1 MPNRIAPT
9 SRAEIPKLFKEGFF
23 FQILLLST
31 LLIEAVLLWG
41 HLSRRLLFSVL
52 LSHLVLSGCAM
63 ILIRTTLQD
72 PIKNIN
78 HTRLPLQIIT
88 ILLSLLW
95 GSWVFFFPASS
106 LPPLT
111 LHAFFL
117 IGVLFFFLYHLDTL
131 PFVALTAY
139 LSLTTPLLYTLFLTP
154 DPSSSLLARGLLAFS
169 LLAGLLFLKR
179 RHSSIAPSTLD
190 ADNQGSPATTQ
201 PIPEQGH
208 KRDHPSGS
216 AAIFN
221 DPKTNLQQNN
231 AQTPAQM
238 LASYE
243 AIWDTILTITDQSHL
258 QDCWQN
264 CFSGKLSS
272 LCSPLETDRIYI
284 VEAHNSTRHPDP
296 PQSHQRFQASIDH
309 RWVLSSPACSA
320 VLRKGDIIHNQ
331 SPELTQDE
339 IKTLHNLGIQAF
351 VDIPIL
357 LRNELWGIIGMD
369 RLTHSAAYTPQQ
381 IKGLRFIANTLSMII
396 RNQQDRTERDRLV
409 TVVEQSV
416 DCILITDPD
425 GQILYANPACESV
438 TGFTRQEITG
448 TPLKTLYPASSITD
462 PIWEKISAAM
472 QKGED
477 WQAQF
482 TVHRKDHTIYEEEFL
497 LSPACDQ
504 NGRVINQVI
513 IKRNITEEKRL
524 ESIAEAAN
532 LMDNIGFIFSSIRHE
547 LGNPINSIKV
557 SLSVLHSNLEGYDKN
572 DIKRFINRSLSDIG
586 RVEYL
591 LKTLKNFS
599 TFEHPIVEKTDLTA
613 LLNKFIALIDPELKQ
628 KHIQLAVS
636 IPQTPLFGLIDPRA
650 FQQVLLNLIANAAD
664 ALSEASQKN
673 ISLSLFKEENGQLI
687 IIIRDTGCGISNAEQ
702 ANLFRPFFT
711 TKEQGTGLGLVI
723 VKKMLSKMNCSINIY
738 SKQNSGTRILIVIPG
753 S

>member
-1 MPNRIAPT
+1 MPNRITPT
-9 SRAEIPKLFKEGFF
+9 SSTEIPKLFQEGFF
-23 FQILLLST
+23 FQVLLLST
-31 LLIEAVLLWG
+31 LLIEAILLWG
-41 HLSRRLLFSVL
+41 HLSCRLLFIVL

-63 ILIRTTLQD
+63 LLIRATLHN

-78 HTRLPLQIIT
+78 RTRTPLQTIL

-95 GSWVFFFPASS
+95 GSCVFFFPASS

-131 PFVALTAY
+131 PFMALITY
-139 LSLTTPLLYTLFLTP
+139 FSLVTPTLYTLFLTH
-154 DPSSSLLARGLLAFS
+154 DPSSSLLARGILAFS
-169 LLAGLLFLKR
+169 LLAGFLFLKR
-179 RHSSIAPSTLD
+179 RRSSIAPSTPD
-190 ADNQGSPATTQ
+190 TDDQVSPTTTQ
-201 PIPEQGH
+201 PVPEQGR
-208 KRDHPSGS
+208 KRDRLSG
-216 AAIFN
+216 AADTFN
-221 DPKTNLQQNN
+221 DPKTNLQQSNL
-231 AQTPAQM
+231 QTPAQM

-264 CFSGKLSS
+264 CFSGKLSN
-272 LCSPLETDRIYI
+272 LCRPLETDRIYI
-284 VEAHNSTRHPDP
+284 VEAHNPARHPGP

-320 VLRKGDIIHNQ
+320 MLRKGDIIHNQ
-331 SPELTQDE
+331 SPKLNQDE
-339 IKTLHNLGIQAF
+339 IKHLHTLGIQAF

-357 LRNELWGIIGMD
+357 LKNELWGIIGMD
-369 RLTHSAAYTPQQ
+369 RLTHSTPYTPQQ
-381 IKGLRFIANTLSMII
+381 IKGLRFIANTLSMVI

-409 TVVEQSV
+409 TVVEQSG
-416 DCILITDPD
+416 DCILITDSD
-425 GQILYANPACESV
+425 GQILYANPACESI

-448 TPLKTLYPASSITD
+448 TPLKTLYPASSMTA

-482 TVHRKDHTIYEEEFL
+482 TVHRKDHTLYEEEFL

-504 NGRVINQVI
+504 NGRVINQII
-513 IKRNITEEKRL
+513 IKRNITEKKRL

-557 SLSVLHSNLEGYDKN
+557 SLSVLNSNLEGYDKN

-599 TFEHPIVEKTDLTA
+599 IFEHPIVEKTDLTA
-613 LLNKFIALIDPELKQ
+613 LLNKFIPLIDAELKQ
-628 KHIQLAVS
+628 KHIQLEVS

-664 ALSEASQKN
+664 ALSETSQKN
-673 ISLSLFKEENGQLI
+673 IALSLFKEENGQPI
-687 IIIRDTGCGISNAEQ
+687 IIIHDNGCGISNAEQ

-738 SKQNSGTRILIVIPG
+738 SKQNAGTRILIVIPG